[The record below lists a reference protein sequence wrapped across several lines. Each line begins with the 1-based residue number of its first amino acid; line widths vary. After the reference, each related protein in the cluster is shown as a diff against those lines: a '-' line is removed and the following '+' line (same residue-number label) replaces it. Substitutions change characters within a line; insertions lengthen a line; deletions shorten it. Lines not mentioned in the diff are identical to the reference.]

1 MNDDVNKKL
10 VVNAQ
15 NLCHSYGKGELRTKI
30 LHNLNFKVMSGEI
43 TLLVGPSGSG
53 KSTLLTLLGA
63 LRSVEEG
70 SIQVLGQELNGANED
85 VLIQTRRRI
94 GFIFQSHN
102 LVSSLT
108 VLQNVQIL
116 LQLKEANP
124 QKRIDKATELLEAV
138 GLTHRLN
145 HYPEELSGGQRQ
157 RVAIARAC
165 LSATCS
171 PSTCSRFWVQAGSVA
186 VDHHYYQMLVVP
198 VWNIVKYN
206 ALGGGGGAGADLYG
220 VEPVSFYL
228 KNLFLNFNVVFLL
241 ALASLVVRSAARV
254 STYTPALPGDDTTM
268 TSRSNRAHGFR
279 AASALK

>member
-1 MNDDVNKKL
+1 MNDDANKKL
-10 VVNAQ
+10 VINTQ

-157 RVAIARAC
+157 RVAIARA
-165 LSATCS
+165 LA
-171 PSTCSRFWVQAGSVA
+171 PQPE
-186 VDHHYYQMLVVP
+186 L
-198 VWNIVKYN
+198 I
-206 ALGGGGGAGADLYG
+206 LAD
-220 VEPVSFYL
+220 EPT
-228 KNLFLNFNVVFLL
+228 
-241 ALASLVVRSAARV
+241 ASLDSRAGQDVVELLGKLSRDQGSAVLLVTHDLRLLKDADRIWGIEDGRINPWDQ
-254 STYTPALPGDDTTM
+254 SK
-268 TSRSNRAHGFR
+268 SN
-279 AASALK
+279 AASNH

>member
-10 VVNAQ
+10 VVNTQ

-157 RVAIARAC
+157 RVAIARA
-165 LSATCS
+165 LA
-171 PSTCSRFWVQAGSVA
+171 PQPE
-186 VDHHYYQMLVVP
+186 L
-198 VWNIVKYN
+198 I
-206 ALGGGGGAGADLYG
+206 LAD
-220 VEPVSFYL
+220 EPT
-228 KNLFLNFNVVFLL
+228 
-241 ALASLVVRSAARV
+241 ASLDSRAGQDVVELLGKLSRDQGSAVLLVTHDLRLLKDADRIWGIEDGRINPWDQ
-254 STYTPALPGDDTTM
+254 SK
-268 TSRSNRAHGFR
+268 SN
-279 AASALK
+279 AASNH

>member
-1 MNDDVNKKL
+1 MNDDANKKL
-10 VVNAQ
+10 VVNTQ

-30 LHNLNFKVMSGEI
+30 LHNLNFKVRSGEI

-157 RVAIARAC
+157 RVAIARA
-165 LSATCS
+165 LA
-171 PSTCSRFWVQAGSVA
+171 PQPE
-186 VDHHYYQMLVVP
+186 L
-198 VWNIVKYN
+198 I
-206 ALGGGGGAGADLYG
+206 LAD
-220 VEPVSFYL
+220 EPT
-228 KNLFLNFNVVFLL
+228 
-241 ALASLVVRSAARV
+241 ASLDSRAGQDVVELLGKLSRDQGSAVLLVTHDLRLLKDADRIWGIEDGRINPWDQ
-254 STYTPALPGDDTTM
+254 SK
-268 TSRSNRAHGFR
+268 SN
-279 AASALK
+279 AASNH